1 MKIETQWMK
10 EEAFEMDVT
19 TSNQLQKMK
28 QRTHFHHCKKE
39 QHATTAAC
47 GQSPG

>member
-28 QRTHFHHCKKE
+28 QRT